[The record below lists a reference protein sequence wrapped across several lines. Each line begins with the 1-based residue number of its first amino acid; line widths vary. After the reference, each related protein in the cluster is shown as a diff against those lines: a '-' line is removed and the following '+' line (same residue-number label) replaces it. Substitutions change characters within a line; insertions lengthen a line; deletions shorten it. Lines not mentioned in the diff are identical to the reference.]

1 MFMIPYGR
9 RLETIDEQL
18 AKLIAERLEI
28 SKGTNGYPTKELLD
42 KWCET
47 FQVDRH
53 IIGQVF
59 AAMNNPRRTPRLPA
73 SPQNLRDIIPVMKQ
87 VTVDEVTYQ
96 ITRMEQYVDF
106 SLVYVEVYTSEDADT
121 AELNVQLM
129 LNVEP
134 NEGRQVQFHRS
145 HGQTNQASMVYM
157 VTPQLPYDITNFSFQ
172 LVPNPMPRHP
182 RAPEKILDQTVAFGE

>member
-1 MFMIPYGR
+1 MFMIPYDH

-42 KWCET
+42 QWCEK

-59 AAMNNPRRTPRLPA
+59 ASMNNPRRTPRLPA

-87 VTVDEVTYQ
+87 VTIDGVTYQ

-106 SLVYVEVYTSEDADT
+106 SLVYVEVYMSEDADT

-129 LNVEP
+129 LNGEP

-145 HGQTNQASMVYM
+145 HGQTNQASVAYM
-157 VTPQLPYDITNFSFQ
+157 VTPQLPNDLKIFSFQ
-172 LVPNPMPRHP
+172 LVPSSMPRHP
-182 RAPEKILDQTVAFGE
+182 RPPERILDQGVVFN